1 MNTALLIPGI
11 TWEEIMTA
19 ESVFE
24 QIRESLNGRPGQPIV
39 LGVCKSLAE
48 RFEKEPWV
56 FRLAAIILTLCWT
69 VPAVIA
75 YVVLG
80 FVLSETEV
88 RTRQFFSGLAV
99 IIRESV
105 NKLATTLRGAFD
117 EAGSNRI

>member
-1 MNTALLIPGI
+1 
-11 TWEEIMTA
+11 MTA
-19 ESVFE
+19 ESIFG
-24 QIRESLNGRPGQPIV
+24 QIKESLNGRPGQPIV

-48 RFEKEPWV
+48 RFEKETWV
-56 FRLAAIILTLCWT
+56 FRLAAIVLTLCWT

-80 FVLSETEV
+80 FVLSETEA

-105 NKLATTLRGAFD
+105 DKLAASLRRAFG
-117 EAGSNRI
+117 ETGGSRI

>member
-1 MNTALLIPGI
+1 
-11 TWEEIMTA
+11 MTA

-24 QIRESLNGRPGQPIV
+24 QIRESLNGKPGQPIV

-56 FRLAAIILTLCWT
+56 FRLAAIVLAVCWT
-69 VPAVIA
+69 LPAVAA

-80 FVLSETEV
+80 FVLSETEA

-99 IIRESV
+99 VIREGV
-105 NKLATTLRGAFD
+105 DKLVTSLHGAFGVAD
-117 EAGSNRI
+117 RR